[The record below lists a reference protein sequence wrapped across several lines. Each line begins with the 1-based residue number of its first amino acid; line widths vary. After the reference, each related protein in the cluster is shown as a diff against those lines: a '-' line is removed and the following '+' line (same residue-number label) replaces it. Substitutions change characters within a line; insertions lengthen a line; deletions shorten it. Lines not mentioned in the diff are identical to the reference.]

1 MRSEAV
7 AGMLVLVLL
16 ITTPALAGGYIVI
29 GTAFNHSVIGE
40 DEYLKSLFIN
50 NRFISGTGP
59 STWWNE
65 SLSSNILTELTDFNA
80 NFTDKNA
87 YFARTLGT
95 YALQAGDI
103 EGVPSNKSVIVD
115 AYIIMPGKFD
125 AIHNIDMNFLKE
137 NLTQAEVAINLTYK
151 GKTYQFEATE
161 TKKDDISK
169 FVLSLYPFCK
179 EFEEAGLS
187 DPDLM
192 SSTFSDSASSEGMEY
207 SGSFTIKALKG

>member
-1 MRSEAV
+1 MRIETV
-7 AGMLVLVLL
+7 AGMLVSMLLV
-16 ITTPALAGGYIVI
+16 TTPALAGGYTVI
-29 GTAFNHSVIGE
+29 NTAFIHALTGE

-50 NRFISGTGP
+50 QRFISGTGP
-59 STWWNE
+59 STVWNE

-87 YFARTLGT
+87 YFTRTLGT
-95 YALQAGDI
+95 YALQAGEI

-125 AIHNIDMNFLKE
+125 AIQNIDMNFLKE

-151 GKTYQFEATE
+151 DKTYQFKATE
-161 TKKDDISK
+161 TKEDDISR
-169 FVLSLYPFCK
+169 FVLALYPFCK

-187 DPDLM
+187 DQDLM
-192 SSTFSDSASSEGMEY
+192 SSTFSDTASSEGMDY
-207 SGSFTIKALKG
+207 SGSFTMKALKG